1 MFRIGGITPYASG
14 FHSQASGPS
23 WAGAL
28 RLRFWPQVAGWYREQ
43 LCRGAHRLRQL
54 IIPVLSTRMPL
65 YLKCIATYEFLLG
78 CAINAAQRL
87 GTISIA
93 IAITFETFALFGFD
107 GILLPPRF
115 LIRLGAATGAR
126 PSSGFEQG
134 LYNRA
139 IWGV

>member
-54 IIPVLSTRMPL
+54 IIHVLSTRMPL

-93 IAITFETFALFGFD
+93 IAISELGECLEKP
-107 GILLPPRF
+107 GRF
-115 LIRLGAATGAR
+115 NIPSR
-126 PSSGFEQG
+126 PSRYSVSMASCFPH
-134 LYNRA
+134 A
-139 IWGV
+139 S

>member
-93 IAITFETFALFGFD
+93 IAITLD
-107 GILLPPRF
+107 CPRRHRQF
-115 LIRLGAATGAR
+115 PA
-126 PSSGFEQG
+126 S
-134 LYNRA
+134 
-139 IWGV
+139 